1 MHQETHV
8 PHQTLELLAD
18 VLLAAS
24 EPDTE
29 RPTYDERRLARRAR
43 LAYKA
48 ELYFLAVSAS
58 APMPSADK
66 DDSPEP
72 IGLSTD
78 EASAWRMCR
87 DGWTMTRIADEMGI
101 TRQKARRLVR
111 NALCRG
117 EMPQGQL
124 DGLTSVY
131 RSETGRHGYHQPM
144 HCSGEPCRKLGYC
157 RYAFKGSRS
166 AG

>member
-1 MHQETHV
+1 MHRESHV

-43 LAYKA
+43 LAYRA
-48 ELYFLAVSAS
+48 ELYFLAAS
-58 APMPSADK
+58 THAPMPDADK
-66 DDSPEP
+66 DALPEAVS
-72 IGLSTD
+72 LSTD
-78 EASAWRMCR
+78 EASALRMCR
-87 DGWTMTRIADEMGI
+87 DGWTMARIADEMGI

-117 EMPQGQL
+117 GKQQGQL
-124 DGLTSVY
+124 DGLTGVY
-131 RSETGRHGYHQPM
+131 RAETGRHGYHQPM
-144 HCSGEPCRKLGYC
+144 HCGAEPCRKLGYC
-157 RYAFKGSRS
+157 RYAFKGTRS